1 MNIAI
6 FADIHGRVALAFKLC
21 ARWEVETS
29 QRIDLILQAGDLGAF
44 PDLAQLDKA
53 TRRYGEKDPSELGF
67 AEHFTRRDPKIEEML
82 AHTTAPMVF
91 VRGNH
96 EDHQWLDMLERGSG
110 KKPLFTV
117 DAYGRIFCLK
127 TGVAY
132 RHTVGDEAITIIGI
146 GRVGLPED
154 SHKREDKHIQP
165 YESRRL
171 WDVGVD
177 RCDVLLTHDTALD
190 AVTIRAGMQ
199 EICDALDL
207 FEPAYHFHG
216 HIGGDYTSRLD
227 DNGITQVHKL
237 ADLHWS
243 SKKLVREGSM
253 GMLTWH
259 SADEHHFEVV
269 DAPWLAEY
277 SMHKWWYVAP

>member
-1 MNIAI
+1 MNIAV

-21 ARWEVETS
+21 ARWQVETG

-44 PDLAQLDKA
+44 PDLGGLDKA

-67 AEHFTRRDPKIEEML
+67 SEHFAQHDAKIEEML
-82 AHTTAPMVF
+82 SHTTAPMVF

-96 EDHQWLDMLERGSG
+96 EDHRWLDELERLSGSE
-110 KKPLFTV
+110 PLFRIDV
-117 DAYGRIFCLK
+117 YRRIFCLK
-127 TGVAY
+127 TGVPY
-132 RHTVGDEAITIIGI
+132 RHTVGDETISIIGI

-154 SHKREDKHIQP
+154 SHKREDKHIQA

-177 RCDVLLTHDTALD
+177 RCNVLLTHDTALD

-216 HIGGDYTSRLD
+216 HIGGRYTSRLD

-237 ADLHWS
+237 ADLHWG
-243 SKKLVREGSM
+243 SKKQVREGSM

-259 SADEHHFEVV
+259 SEEEHHFEVV

-277 SMHKWWYVAP
+277 SMHKWQHVAP

>member
-1 MNIAI
+1 MNIAV
-6 FADIHGRVALAFKLC
+6 FADIHGRVVLAFKLC
-21 ARWEVETS
+21 ARWQAETG
-29 QRIDLILQAGDLGAF
+29 QHIDLILQAGDLGAF
-44 PDLAQLDKA
+44 PDLGELDKA
-53 TRRYGEKDPSELGF
+53 TRRFAEKDPTELGF
-67 AEHFTRRDPKIEEML
+67 AEHFARRDPKIEVML

-96 EDHQWLDMLERGSG
+96 EDHRWLDELERESAE
-110 KKPLFTV
+110 PLFPV

-127 TGVAY
+127 TGVPY
-132 RHTVGDEAITIIGI
+132 VHTVGDETITIIGI
-146 GRVGLPED
+146 GRIGLPED

-190 AVTIRAGMQ
+190 SVTVRMGMQ

-207 FEPAYHFHG
+207 FEPACHFHG
-216 HIGGDYTSRLD
+216 HIGGRYTSRLD

-243 SKKLVREGSM
+243 SNKLVREGSM
-253 GMLTWH
+253 GMLVWH
-259 SADEHHFEVV
+259 SEEEHRFEVV

-277 SMHKWWYVAP
+277 SIYTWQHVEP